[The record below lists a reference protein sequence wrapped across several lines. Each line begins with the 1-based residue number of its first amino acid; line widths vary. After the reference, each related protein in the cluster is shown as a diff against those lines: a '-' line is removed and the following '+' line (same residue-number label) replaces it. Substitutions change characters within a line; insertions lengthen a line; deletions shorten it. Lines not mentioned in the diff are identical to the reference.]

1 MRVVIKGSGGMKG
14 CGRGSAGR
22 SFWCSS
28 AFRASGGGGGSEGN
42 LNRRGGGMVELAD
55 HGGAKGSFCFF
66 SLFLHGRPLPSFL
79 LMSLLLDHF
88 YQLDLVVVFL

>member
-1 MRVVIKGSGGMKG
+1 
-14 CGRGSAGR
+14 
-22 SFWCSS
+22 
-28 AFRASGGGGGSEGN
+28 
-42 LNRRGGGMVELAD
+42 MVELAD